1 MDSEELYT
9 GLKELH
15 RKLRNEQK
23 EKWKRSVSFEDELFD
38 RWEHARFLGFGEGTN
53 LYGAC
58 LIIGDVKVGERTWI
72 GPYTV
77 LDGSGG
83 GLSIGDNCSISSGV
97 QIYTH
102 DTVRKRISDGKIG
115 PESAP
120 TSIGASTYI
129 GPLSIVKAGVTVGDH
144 VIVGAHSFVN
154 RDIPPYSI
162 AVGTPCRIIGTIEMV
177 SDTEIKFKYFEK
189 EATRDEALVQTV
201 EDLKKEILDLKEEL
215 RALKEARQ
223 HD

>member
-38 RWEHARFLGFGEGTN
+38 MWEHARFLGFGEGTN

-129 GPLSIVKAGVTVGDH
+129 GPLSIEQGYPTLQHRGGD
-144 VIVGAHSFVN
+144 ALQDNWNN
-154 RDIPPYSI
+154 RDG
-162 AVGTPCRIIGTIEMV
+162 VRH
-177 SDTEIKFKYFEK
+177 
-189 EATRDEALVQTV
+189 RDQVQV
-201 EDLKKEILDLKEEL
+201 F
-215 RALKEARQ
+215 
-223 HD
+223 